1 MMRQIISW
9 TITVIFLMVIVGFV
23 LTHGLNGS
31 FHIFAGWSKDVYS
44 AVHGWFALHATSPE
58 AT

>member
-9 TITVIFLMVIVGFV
+9 TITVIFLMIIVGFV
-23 LTHGLNGS
+23 LAHGLNGS
-31 FHIFAGWSKDVYS
+31 FHVFVGWSKDVYS
-44 AVHGWFALHATSPE
+44 AVHGWFMLHATSPE